1 MNVALTLDHSI
12 MFNYDSIGEADIE
25 NWELAQFPI
34 IMATT
39 RRSRAAAQQLIII
52 AASRRCCAAALPR
65 PPRSGGEADE
75 NGNHQG
81 VYKPPCQVNL
91 LFVGSVYHAP
101 VPNSKN
107 RVF

>member
-12 MFNYDSIGEADIE
+12 IFNYDSIGEADIE

-52 AASRRCCAAALPR
+52 
-65 PPRSGGEADE
+65 GEAVAKPTKMGTTRE
-75 NGNHQG
+75 YINHL
-81 VYKPPCQVNL
+81 V
-91 LFVGSVYHAP
+91 
-101 VPNSKN
+101 
-107 RVF
+107 R